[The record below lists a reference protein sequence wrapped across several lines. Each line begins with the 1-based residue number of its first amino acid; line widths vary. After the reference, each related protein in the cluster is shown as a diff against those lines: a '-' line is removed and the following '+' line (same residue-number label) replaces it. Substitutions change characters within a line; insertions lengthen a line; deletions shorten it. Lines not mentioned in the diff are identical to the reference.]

1 MKALMYIGPEKVEI
15 QDVPTP
21 ALQPGQ
27 VLLKIAATGICG
39 SDVHGFLGHSERRK
53 PGLIL
58 GHEAVATVADT
69 HATAAHWKRGQRVVV
84 NPLVSCMACPACL
97 AGKQNLCAH
106 WWLLG
111 LDRVHGTFAEFTAV
125 PSSQI
130 FPVSDGLSDT
140 EAVFVEPLANVVHF
154 FRIAMTEIPESL
166 AIFGAGPIGSL
177 ALALAKLRGI
187 PKVCVIDRIEERL
200 DVARQLKADCVINSA
215 KEDAVAAVRKFTKNG
230 AEFVIDAV
238 GVDATRRAGVNA
250 CARGGRLLFIGMAE
264 NDSGL
269 PWIEM
274 IRNEQSVFT
283 TFCYAARDFNT
294 ALSLLESRK
303 LDLTP
308 WTETRSLDDGQAS
321 FMKMTHNPGGT
332 LKLIFKP

>member
-1 MKALMYIGPEKVEI
+1 MKALMYVGPEQVEI

-21 ALQPGQ
+21 QLQANQ

-58 GHEAVATVADT
+58 GHEAVASVADS
-69 HATAAHWKRGQRVVV
+69 HASVTRWKNGQRVVV
-84 NPLVSCMACPACL
+84 NPLVSCMHCPACL
-97 AGKQNLCAH
+97 SGRQNLCAN
-106 WWLLG
+106 WWLIG
-111 LDRVHGTFAEFTAV
+111 MDRVHGTFAEYTAV
-125 PSSQI
+125 PESQI
-130 FPVSDGLSDT
+130 FAVSIGLSDT

-154 FRIAMTEIPESL
+154 FRIAMTEIPETL

-200 DVARQLKADCVINSA
+200 DVSRQLGADCVINSA
-215 KEDAVAAVRKFTKNG
+215 KVDVVEAVKEFTRGG

-238 GVDATRRAGVNA
+238 GVDATRRGGVKV
-250 CARGGRLLFIGMAE
+250 CARGGRLVFIGMAD

-274 IRNEQSVFT
+274 IRNELSIFT
-283 TFCYAARDFNT
+283 TFCYAARDFQTSLN
-294 ALSLLESRK
+294 LLESRK
-303 LDLTP
+303 LNLTA
-308 WTETRSLDDGQAS
+308 WTETRSLADGQAS

>member
-1 MKALMYIGPEKVEI
+1 MKALMYVGPEKVEI
-15 QDVPTP
+15 QDVPVPVLTSN
-21 ALQPGQ
+21 Q

-58 GHEAVATVADT
+58 GHEAVATVAET
-69 HATAAHWKRGQRVVV
+69 HSSVSGWNSGERVVV
-84 NPLVSCMACPACL
+84 NPLVSCMKCPACL
-97 AGKQNLCAH
+97 NGKQNLCAH

-111 LDRVHGTFAEFTAV
+111 MDRIHGTFAEFTAV
-125 PSSQI
+125 PASQI
-130 FPVSDGLSDT
+130 FRVSKELTDT

-154 FRIAMTEIPESL
+154 FRISMTEVPESL

-187 PKVCVIDRIEERL
+187 PKVCVIDRNEQRL
-200 DVARQLKADCVINSA
+200 QVARNLNADCVINSA
-215 KEDAVAAVRKFTKNG
+215 TEDAVAAVRKFTNGG
-230 AEFVIDAV
+230 AEFVIDAA
-238 GVDATRRAGVNA
+238 GFDATRRAGVGA
-250 CARGGRLLFIGMAE
+250 CARGGRLLFIGMAD

-283 TFCYAARDFNT
+283 TFCYAARDFQT
-294 ALSLLESRK
+294 ALNLLESRK

-308 WTETRSLDDGQAS
+308 WTEIRTLDEGQAS
-321 FMKMTHNPGGT
+321 FLKMTHNPGGT

>member
-1 MKALMYIGPEKVEI
+1 MTPLAEKFAGKDLIGNV
-15 QDVPTP
+15 V
-21 ALQPGQ
+21 
-27 VLLKIAATGICG
+27 
-39 SDVHGFLGHSERRK
+39 
-53 PGLIL
+53 L
-58 GHEAVATVADT
+58 GHEDGKACRGHGWTFGFGYGGVVIGHDLASEGDAKHVAQGCREHWLGEVTGR
-69 HATAAHWKRGQRVVV
+69 ATGAQ
-84 NPLVSCMACPACL
+84 
-97 AGKQNLCAH
+97 
-106 WWLLG
+106 
-111 LDRVHGTFAEFTAV
+111 
-125 PSSQI
+125 
-130 FPVSDGLSDT
+130 
-140 EAVFVEPLANVVHF
+140 
-154 FRIAMTEIPESL
+154 SL

-187 PKVCVIDRIEERL
+187 PKVCVIDRIEQRL

-215 KEDAVAAVRKFTKNG
+215 KEDAVAAIREFTKGG

-274 IRNEQSVFT
+274 IRNEQSIFT
-283 TFCYAARDFNT
+283 TFCYAARDFQT

-308 WTETRSLDDGQAS
+308 WTETRSLDDGQAG